1 MVCADREMLVF
12 SIVFGNPSFDICGNW
27 WVSEKPVT
35 IDVCP
40 LESLSS
46 SGQDLRTE
54 CGDKLGCHRWMK
66 TNNWTN
72 WEETSNRWART
83 WGTGSKCVH
92 RSLNSNP
99 CSDPPPVR
107 VCLMAASL
115 PEATECLGGGA
126 GGLAVAAEHEV
137 TARKIYIYRFLF
149 SYFFITC
156 RMRHS
161 RGWCARGRWGQWL
174 RLSCSCSEPR
184 APGDPWWRA
193 DHWPPHPLEAGHRS
207 VGSWNTGHSRACHSG
222 PESSIALALGI
233 RWCSEGFSLML
244 QFLASFPDQ
253 DWNNDDDEWM

>member
-83 WGTGSKCVH
+83 WGTGTAHWIQIKWPTSSP
-92 RSLNSNP
+92 SL
-99 CSDPPPVR
+99 SD
-107 VCLMAASL
+107 
-115 PEATECLGGGA
+115 
-126 GGLAVAAEHEV
+126 GGLAPWGHRVPGGRGLGSGCRSWTRGHC
-137 TARKIYIYRFLF
+137 KKNIYLYIDFF
-149 SYFFITC
+149 FYFFITC

-161 RGWCARGRWGQWL
+161 RGWCARGRWGRWL
-174 RLSCSCSEPR
+174 RLSCSYSEPR

-193 DHWPPHPLEAGHRS
+193 GHWPPHPPEAGHRS

>member
-92 RSLNSNP
+92 RSLNSNQVTHLQSESVWWRP
-99 CSDPPPVR
+99 RSLRPPS
-107 VCLMAASL
+107 AW
-115 PEATECLGGGA
+115 GA
-126 GGLAVAAEHEV
+126 GLGVWLSQLNTRSLQE
-137 TARKIYIYRFLF
+137 KYISIDFF
-149 SYFFITC
+149 FYFFITC
-156 RMRHS
+156 KMRHS

-222 PESSIALALGI
+222 PESSIALARGI

>member
-83 WGTGSKCVH
+83 RGTGSKCVH

-137 TARKIYIYRFLF
+137 TARKVYIYRFLF
-149 SYFFITC
+149 
-156 RMRHS
+156 
-161 RGWCARGRWGQWL
+161 L
-174 RLSCSCSEPR
+174 
-184 APGDPWWRA
+184 
-193 DHWPPHPLEAGHRS
+193 
-207 VGSWNTGHSRACHSG
+207 
-222 PESSIALALGI
+222 
-233 RWCSEGFSLML
+233 
-244 QFLASFPDQ
+244 FLHYL
-253 DWNNDDDEWM
+253 